1 MPVNKIIISS
11 SDSKYFILLKELYLS
26 LKKQNILNEYDFAVL
41 NTGMNK
47 NQIDYLRDN
56 KIKVK
61 DAIWNTKV
69 PSYKILGRDHLKT
82 QVARAFLPDYF
93 ENYKV
98 YIWLDADLW
107 INDLESFLLYEKGAL
122 QNNLTITP
130 QSDRAYFNNAKV
142 EWFMNFPT
150 KVKTIN
156 FKNISKSV
164 SKKLAKKYQ
173 DIGFRTIILPNEPA
187 DQLTGLALYSKL
199 QAVTEDVMDILDIS
213 LRSTMGGGISYLHN
227 DEETA
232 GPYEKP
238 GWWSDTG
245 PNCSTLPSTGKK
257 IVTLNNPTWKSLDL
271 DWDDGE
277 EPETVIEIK
286 LEKKQEKTDAIGE
299 NVVEFKPND
308 KK

>member
-11 SDSKYFILLKELYLS
+11 SDSKYFLLLKELYLS
-26 LKKQNILNEYDFAVL
+26 LKKHNILNEYDFAVL

-164 SKKLAKKYQ
+164 SKKLAKKYAFYSTLNAGAFAISDSDEIWKCFQ
-173 DIGFRTIILPNEPA
+173 KNINLAAKKGRIFGTDQVALALSVHEDKIPTQFLPSYCNWMCEFHLPIFDEKINKFLEPYLPNHPI
-187 DQLTGLALYSKL
+187 GLIHLAGLD
-199 QAVTEDVMDILDIS
+199 DVRIDKNILSNIKNTQGKVIQKS
-213 LRSTMGGGISYLHN
+213 LRF
-227 DEETA
+227 
-232 GPYEKP
+232 
-238 GWWSDTG
+238 
-245 PNCSTLPSTGKK
+245 
-257 IVTLNNPTWKSLDL
+257 
-271 DWDDGE
+271 
-277 EPETVIEIK
+277 
-286 LEKKQEKTDAIGE
+286 
-299 NVVEFKPND
+299 NV
-308 KK
+308 

>member
-11 SDSKYFILLKELYLS
+11 SDSKYFLLLKELYLS
-26 LKKQNILNEYDFAVL
+26 LMKHNILNEYDFAVL

-82 QVARAFLPDYF
+82 QVARAYLPDYF

-156 FKNISKSV
+156 FKNIGKSV
-164 SKKLAKKYQ
+164 SKKLAKKYAFYSTLNAGAFAISDSDKIWKCFQ
-173 DIGFRTIILPNEPA
+173 KNIYLAAKKGRIFGT
-187 DQLTGLALYSKL
+187 DQVALALS
-199 QAVTEDVMDILDIS
+199 VHEDKIPTQFLPSYCNWMCEFHLPIFDEKINKFLEPYLPYHPIGLIHLAGLDDIRHDKNVLSNIKNIQGEVIQKS
-213 LRSTMGGGISYLHN
+213 LRF
-227 DEETA
+227 
-232 GPYEKP
+232 
-238 GWWSDTG
+238 
-245 PNCSTLPSTGKK
+245 
-257 IVTLNNPTWKSLDL
+257 
-271 DWDDGE
+271 
-277 EPETVIEIK
+277 
-286 LEKKQEKTDAIGE
+286 
-299 NVVEFKPND
+299 NV
-308 KK
+308 

>member
-107 INDLESFLLYEKGAL
+107 INDLDSFLLYEKGAL
-122 QNNLTITP
+122 LNNLTITP

-156 FKNISKSV
+156 YKNISKSV
-164 SKKLAKKYQ
+164 SNKLAKKYAFYSTLNAGAFAINDSDEIWKCFQ
-173 DIGFRTIILPNEPA
+173 KNINLAVKKGRIFGT
-187 DQLTGLALYSKL
+187 DQVALALS
-199 QAVTEDVMDILDIS
+199 VHEDKVPTQFLPSYCNWMCEFHLPIFDEKINKFLEPYLPYHPIGLIHLAGLDDIRNDKNVLSNIKNTKGEVIQKS
-213 LRSTMGGGISYLHN
+213 LRF
-227 DEETA
+227 
-232 GPYEKP
+232 
-238 GWWSDTG
+238 
-245 PNCSTLPSTGKK
+245 
-257 IVTLNNPTWKSLDL
+257 
-271 DWDDGE
+271 
-277 EPETVIEIK
+277 
-286 LEKKQEKTDAIGE
+286 
-299 NVVEFKPND
+299 NV
-308 KK
+308 

>member
-11 SDSKYFILLKELYLS
+11 SDSKYFLLLKELYLS
-26 LKKQNILNEYDFAVL
+26 LMKHNILNEYDFAVL

-107 INDLESFLLYEKGAL
+107 INDLDSFLLYEKGAL

-164 SKKLAKKYQ
+164 SKKLAKKYAFYSTLNAGAFAISDNDEIWNCFQ
-173 DIGFRTIILPNEPA
+173 KNINLAAKKGRIFGT
-187 DQLTGLALYSKL
+187 DQVALALS
-199 QAVTEDVMDILDIS
+199 VHEDKIPTQFLPSYCNWMCEFHLPIFDEKINKFLEPYLPYHPIGLVHLAGLDDVRNDKNILSNIKNTQGKVIQKS
-213 LRSTMGGGISYLHN
+213 LRF
-227 DEETA
+227 
-232 GPYEKP
+232 
-238 GWWSDTG
+238 
-245 PNCSTLPSTGKK
+245 
-257 IVTLNNPTWKSLDL
+257 
-271 DWDDGE
+271 
-277 EPETVIEIK
+277 
-286 LEKKQEKTDAIGE
+286 
-299 NVVEFKPND
+299 NV
-308 KK
+308 